1 MLSIL
6 IPSIPER
13 LKTLDVLLGELYK
26 QINYCHDTHDTLGK
40 VEVIIDDSKKYLEGG
55 LSIGEKRNSLL
66 NRATKYY
73 ICFLDDDEG
82 IAPNYVETLLR
93 LCNEGKDVCT
103 FKSLFK
109 CDNYWTIIDM
119 GLNNPNEEA
128 TPDKEIKR
136 NAWHVCPIR
145 RSIATQHEFSSL
157 NHNEDWDWM
166 QRVLPNIRSEAKSNK
181 IIHNYNHFKA
191 ISEADRIFNE
201 NTSN

>member
-13 LKTLDVLLGELYK
+13 LETLYK
-26 QINYCHDTHDTLGK
+26 LVKELEKQIDYCDKVHSSLGK
-40 VEVIIDDSKKYLEGG
+40 VEVLIDDSKRFLEGG

-66 NRATKYY
+66 NRATQDYV
-73 ICFLDDDEG
+73 CFLDDDEG

-109 CDNYWTIIDM
+109 CDDYWTVIDM

-128 TPDKEIKR
+128 TPDREVKR

-145 RSIATQHEFSSL
+145 KRIAIAHQFSSL

-166 QRVLPNIRSEAKSNK
+166 QRVLQNIRSEAKSNK

-191 ISEADRIFNE
+191 VSEADRIFN
-201 NTSN
+201 TISNA

>member
-13 LKTLDVLLGELYK
+13 EKTLTILLKELEKQIDYCAKIHAMLGE
-26 QINYCHDTHDTLGK
+26 
-40 VEVIIDDSKKYLEGG
+40 VEVVIDNSKKYLEGG

-66 NRATKYY
+66 NRATKKY

-82 IAPNYVETLLR
+82 IAPDYVETLLR
-93 LCNEGKDVCT
+93 LCERGNDVCT

-109 CDNYWTIIDM
+109 CDTYWTVIDM

-128 TPDKEIKR
+128 TPEKEVKR

-145 RSIATQHEFSSL
+145 RSIAIKYQFSSL
-157 NHNEDWDWM
+157 NHNEDWEWM
-166 QRVLPNIRSEAKSNK
+166 RRVLKDIKTEAKTNK

-191 ISEADRIFNE
+191 VSEADRILNE
-201 NTSN
+201 NTTN